1 MELAGRVVLVT
12 GGSGGIGSA
21 ACRAFAREGAAV
33 AVHYAGGAERAEAVV
48 AAITAEGGRAR
59 ALQADISEESEVRR
73 LMGEVAAFAGEE
85 RLDVLFNNAGLF
97 PRAPVAQISV
107 EEWDRVMAVNLRGAF
122 LCVRE
127 GLALLR
133 AAPAG
138 RVINIASNTM
148 ERGTPGTLHYVT
160 SKAGLVGFTRALAR
174 ELAPD
179 GITVNCV
186 VPSLV
191 ATDSADAAYAHAIE
205 AVVAAQSI
213 QRRQV
218 PDDLVGLL
226 VFLAGDGSAFVT
238 GQTLNVDGGLVFR

>member
-1 MELAGRVVLVT
+1 
-12 GGSGGIGSA
+12 
-21 ACRAFAREGAAV
+21 
-33 AVHYAGGAERAEAVV
+33 
-48 AAITAEGGRAR
+48 
-59 ALQADISEESEVRR
+59 
-73 LMGEVAAFAGEE
+73 MGEVAAFAGAE

-97 PRAPVAQISV
+97 PRAPVEQISV

-127 GLALLR
+127 GLPLLR
-133 AAPAG
+133 ASAAG

-160 SKAGLVGFTRALAR
+160 SKAGLVGFTRGLAR
-174 ELAPD
+174 ELAPQ

-191 ATDSADAAYAHAIE
+191 ATDSADAAYAHSIE
-205 AVVAAQSI
+205 IVVAAQSI

-226 VFLAGDGSAFVT
+226 VFLAGDASAFVT
-238 GQTLNVDGGLVFR
+238 GQTINVDGGLVFR

>member
-1 MELAGRVVLVT
+1 MELENRITLVT

-21 ACRAFAREGAAV
+21 ACQAFARAGASV
-33 AVHYAGGAERAEAVV
+33 AVHYWRGSDRADDVV
-48 AAITAEGGRAR
+48 RAIEAEGGRAF
-59 ALQADISEESEVRR
+59 ALQADITNPAEVARM
-73 LMGEVAAFAGEE
+73 MGELTDFAGEPK
-85 RLDVLFNNAGLF
+85 LDVLFNNAGVF
-97 PRAPVAQISV
+97 PRAPVSEISV
-107 EEWDRVMAVNLRGAF
+107 DAWDQVMAVNLRGSF

-127 GLALLR
+127 ALPLLQASR
-133 AAPAG
+133 SA
-138 RVINIASNTM
+138 RVINISSNTA

-160 SKAGLVGFTRALAR
+160 SKAGIVGFTRALAR
-174 ELAPD
+174 ELAPS

-191 ATDSADAAYAHAIE
+191 ATESADVAYAHSID

-226 VFLAGDGSAFVT
+226 VFLASDGSAFIT
-238 GQTLNVDGGLVFR
+238 GQTMNADGGLVFR